1 MVSAPIYLTT
11 TAPAIDPDLQARLL
25 ELLRLGT
32 PDNTLRA
39 YERDLVYI
47 AAWKRAAFDAPLA
60 WPESEAVALRF
71 VLDHSEDLAR
81 HPADYA
87 PRRVAEALIAVGLRR
102 ALERPAPATLD
113 RRIASWRAFHGFR
126 NLASPFEAP
135 ALQRARKASR
145 RAAAHKPQPK
155 AARPITR
162 DVLDRMVA
170 ACPPTLAGLRDRALI
185 ETAWASGGRRRS
197 ELAGLR
203 REDLDLEAF
212 DVKGEVRIALMA
224 TKTTEAGRTP
234 KLLLR
239 GRAARRLVAWLDAGG
254 IAAGPVF
261 RAISKAD
268 RVLDRGLSDS
278 GVRDVIR
285 AALKR
290 AGYEPGYSSAHG
302 LRSGFLTQ
310 AARDGVP
317 IQAAARLSLHRSIA
331 QAARYYQDA
340 ELADN
345 PAVDLRD
352 RDAAPETVP
361 DGGRRP

>member
-1 MVSAPIYLTT
+1 MDRPQAYLELQALAPELR
-11 TAPAIDPDLQARLL
+11 ARLL
-25 ELLRLGT
+25 DLLKQGT
-32 PDNTLRA
+32 PANTLRA
-39 YERDLVYI
+39 YERDLLYI
-47 AAWKRAAFDAPLA
+47 AAWKRAAFGAELA
-60 WPESEAVALRF
+60 WPETEDVALQF
-71 VLDHSEDLAR
+71 VLDHSEDLAAR
-81 HPADYA
+81 PPDYG
-87 PRRVAEALIAVGLRR
+87 PRRVAQTLIEAGLRR
-102 ALERPAPATLD
+102 ALDRPAPATLD

-135 ALQRARKASR
+135 GLRRARKASR
-145 RAAAHKPQPK
+145 RAAAHTPEPK

-162 DVLDRMVA
+162 DVLDRLVA
-170 ACPPTLAGLRDRALI
+170 ACPATLAGLRDRALL

-203 REDLDLEAF
+203 REDLDLERF
-212 DVKGEVRIALMA
+212 DATGEVTIALIA

-239 GRAARRLVAWLDAGG
+239 GSSARRLVAWLDAAG
-254 IAAGPVF
+254 IDAGPVF
-261 RAISKAD
+261 RAVSKAD
-268 RVLDRGLSDS
+268 TVLSRGLSES

-290 AGYEPGYSSAHG
+290 AGYAKGYSSAHG

-317 IQAAARLSLHRSIA
+317 IQAAARLSLHRSIE
-331 QAARYYQDA
+331 QAARYYRDA

-352 RDAAPETVP
+352 RGAAPQPDAAAAP
-361 DGGRRP
+361 RRV